1 MAVQNKTA
9 KSADQRGK
17 GMVTTMGNMYYL
29 ITIAKREYGEDF
41 IEFFYESGVH
51 SLTAALC
58 EGTAQKKTLDLLGIE
73 KTEKIMRSA
82 VVPGS
87 LAARLLRGQM
97 RTMQIDVPGNGISFT
112 IPLQCAANSLSLQ
125 YLTQGQKTEQNEV
138 MEMEENRFSLIV
150 VIAQK
155 GYTELV
161 MEAARSANAGGGTII
176 HAKGI
181 GEKNAAPF
189 FGMSIASEQ
198 ELIYIVS
205 RQRDEKNIMH
215 AIMEKAGSKQDRVVA
230 AFSLPVNQVVGLRSL
245 LDD

>member
-1 MAVQNKTA
+1 
-9 KSADQRGK
+9 
-17 GMVTTMGNMYYL
+17 MYYL
-29 ITIAKREYGEDF
+29 VTITKREYGDAYLRY
-41 IEFFYESGVH
+41 FYENGVH

-58 EGTAQKKTLDLLGIE
+58 EGTAQQKTLDRLGIE
-73 KTEKIMRSA
+73 KTEKIMLSA
-82 VVPGS
+82 VVSGP
-87 LAARLLRGQM
+87 LASGLLKGLM
-97 RTMQIDVPGNGISFT
+97 RTMQIDVPGNGIAFT
-112 IPLQCAANSLSLQ
+112 VPLQSVANSASLQ
-125 YLTQGQKTEQNEV
+125 YLTQGQNTEQNGV
-138 MEMEENRFSLIV
+138 LVMEENRFSLVV
-150 VIAQK
+150 VIAHK
-155 GYTELV
+155 GNTELV
-161 MEAARSANAGGGTII
+161 MDAARGADAGGGTII

>member
-1 MAVQNKTA
+1 MTGDGNKLSETDAGYHFLAVQNKTA

-73 KTEKIMRSA
+73 KTEKIMLSA

-87 LAARLLRGQM
+87 LAANLLRGQM

-112 IPLQCAANSLSLQ
+112 IPLQCAANSLSPVSYTHLDVYKRQ
-125 YLTQGQKTEQNEV
+125 PLITHTYPLRKIAAAYELF
-138 MEMEENRFSLIV
+138 ENRRDG
-150 VIAQK
+150 VIK
-155 GYTELV
+155 V
-161 MEAARSANAGGGTII
+161 
-176 HAKGI
+176 
-181 GEKNAAPF
+181 
-189 FGMSIASEQ
+189 
-198 ELIYIVS
+198 
-205 RQRDEKNIMH
+205 
-215 AIMEKAGSKQDRVVA
+215 AIQTALS
-230 AFSLPVNQVVGLRSL
+230 
-245 LDD
+245 